1 MLPKNIV
8 FIYRI
13 SSMALK
19 SHRIQIIFES
29 QKEGIKC
36 TQIMLCLSL
45 YKIIQFYPLYS
56 CRMGVNLVRSI
67 YTPVLS
73 VDMCSCMSVCL
84 SVECERFTVCK
95 CFFVCMSVC
104 VCEDPQPFLWDFMTM
119 PFASGYGHPCFC
131 SHCSLCYTGV
141 SGLFLYIDNGVNN
154 LLWLKMFTVTSYYI
168 IYFYYEQL
176 MINKTCYNA
185 SR

>member
-1 MLPKNIV
+1 
-8 FIYRI
+8 
-13 SSMALK
+13 MALK

-73 VDMCSCMSVCL
+73 VDMCSCMSVCG
-84 SVECERFTVCK
+84 
-95 CFFVCMSVC
+95 M
-104 VCEDPQPFLWDFMTM
+104 
-119 PFASGYGHPCFC
+119 
-131 SHCSLCYTGV
+131 
-141 SGLFLYIDNGVNN
+141 
-154 LLWLKMFTVTSYYI
+154 
-168 IYFYYEQL
+168 
-176 MINKTCYNA
+176 
-185 SR
+185 